1 MTRMNELTVEER
13 GLLDKLNKINRRFE
27 PDEIKSLW
35 NVCKAYLSGKIKAS
49 ILDLPK
55 DEIIK
60 ILKEIND
67 EQGVKERKND

>member
-1 MTRMNELTVEER
+1 MSRARMNELTIEER

-27 PDEIKSLW
+27 PDENKSLW

-55 DEIIK
+55 NEIIK

-67 EQGVKERKND
+67 GQRVD

>member
-1 MTRMNELTVEER
+1 MRMNELTLEER

-27 PDEIKSLW
+27 LDEAKSLW

-55 DEIIK
+55 PEIIE
-60 ILKEIND
+60 ILK
-67 EQGVKERKND
+67 GVNL

>member
-1 MTRMNELTVEER
+1 MKFLMRMNELTIEER
-13 GLLDKLNKINRRFE
+13 RLLDKLNKINRRFE
-27 PDEIKSLW
+27 PDETKSLW

-55 DEIIK
+55 TEIIK

-67 EQGVKERKND
+67 GQRVG

>member
-60 ILKEIND
+60 ILKEIKN
-67 EQGVKERKND
+67 EQGVKECKK

>member
-1 MTRMNELTVEER
+1 MKSSNLMRMNELTLEER

-27 PDEIKSLW
+27 PDEIKCLW

-55 DEIIK
+55 PEIIE
-60 ILKEIND
+60 ILRGIN
-67 EQGVKERKND
+67 

>member
-1 MTRMNELTVEER
+1 MKMRMNELTLEER

-27 PDEIKSLW
+27 PDERKSLW
-35 NVCKAYLSGKIKAS
+35 NVCKAYLSGEIKSS

-60 ILKEIND
+60 VLRGIN
-67 EQGVKERKND
+67 

>member
-1 MTRMNELTVEER
+1 MTRMNELTLEER

-27 PDEIKSLW
+27 PDERKSLW

-55 DEIIK
+55 PEIIE
-60 ILKEIND
+60 ILK
-67 EQGVKERKND
+67 GVN